1 MSKEYTREEYI
12 YLAKLYEKA
21 ERFNDMVNFIN
32 KFIEL
37 NPELSHEERI
47 ILSAGYKNVISSK
60 RSSWRLV
67 NTLIKKEDKSNT
79 QEISYLNEEKGIIE
93 KEIAEICKMIQ
104 NIIDKYLIPNAKDSE
119 SKVFYLKLKGDYF
132 RYVAEYSVG
141 KAFDSACDSA
151 DKAYR
156 EAYEISEKDLPIV
169 NTTRLG
175 LALNLSVFYYEVR
188 GLKDEGC
195 NIAKN
200 AFNEAMKT
208 LDDLERVKA
217 KDSLLIIQLLKE
229 NLILWENEMN
239 DEE

>member
-32 KFIEL
+32 KFIEM

-79 QEISYLNEEKGIIE
+79 QTISYLNEEKSIIE
-93 KEIAEICKMIQ
+93 KEIEEICKMMQ
-104 NIIDKYLIPNAKDSE
+104 NVIDKYLIPNAKESE

-132 RYVAEYSVG
+132 RYVAEYSIG
-141 KAFDSACDSA
+141 KAFNAACDSA

-156 EAYEISEKDLPIV
+156 EAYELSEKDLPIV

-175 LALNLSVFYYEVR
+175 VSLNFSIFYYEVR
-188 GLKDEGC
+188 GLKEEG
-195 NIAKN
+195 
-200 AFNEAMKT
+200 
-208 LDDLERVKA
+208 
-217 KDSLLIIQLLKE
+217 
-229 NLILWENEMN
+229 
-239 DEE
+239 